1 MYQLI
6 IHHDVGVVNKEGH
19 LEIDKDSPGHVYLEL
34 KGDDDSVVCG
44 VLSGVDLD
52 LSDLKEAY
60 NSYQKYII
68 HGQERLKLA
77 REYESQHPNEKILH
91 SKIINIKEIQ
101 YLEAMVLLDEYEKY
115 IGKKMPSEIY
125 SLSGNNCSH
134 FVNHIYKSMGL
145 EGDYTRSYR
154 TSELNEI
161 NTKLTNAYKAVW
173 GFYPGDKVLTVF
185 GSSIEEVAK
194 KYNVD
199 ISKVRKKEPTKG
211 IPDMEVA
218 MMQEACDQIS
228 FEIAP
233 NLELSD
239 HSNSD
244 YKKEKANIQ
253 EDTKE
258 VIINNPNKVINDKL
272 EQLLSNPDQLKQYQQ
287 QSINDA
293 FEGLK
298 IGEKII
304 PGMTEHSVK
313 SANEH
318 YEFLQ
323 GLVGIKDPDIELE
336 KIKQYK
342 QKSTVTKSN
351 MQSFM
356 GGQNNT
362 SQKQDPSQEDNQD
375 WLNNLVSNTK
385 NSMNDAYNDP
395 DMQQFLQTLGNNS
408 NFNFEDNA

>member
-44 VLSGVDLD
+44 VLSGVDSD
-52 LSDLKEAY
+52 LSDLKKAY

-77 REYESQHPNEKILH
+77 REYEAEHPEDKILH
-91 SKIINIKEIQ
+91 SKAINIKEIQ
-101 YLEAMVLLDEYEKY
+101 YLEAMVLLDGYEQY

-125 SLSGNNCSH
+125 GLLDNNCAH

-154 TSELNEI
+154 AYELNEI
-161 NTKLTNAYKAVW
+161 NTKLTNAYKAVL
-173 GFYPGDKVLTVF
+173 GFYPGDKSLTVF

-199 ISKVRKKEPTKG
+199 VSKVTKKEPTKG

-233 NLELSD
+233 NLELLD

-244 YKKEKANIQ
+244 YKKEKTNIQ
-253 EDTKE
+253 EDTKK

-298 IGEKII
+298 IGEKMI
-304 PGMTEHSVK
+304 PGMTEYSVK

-342 QKSTVTKSN
+342 QKSTTTKSN

-375 WLNNLVSNTK
+375 WLNNLVSHTQTA
-385 NSMNDAYNDP
+385 MNEAYNDP
-395 DMQQFLQTLGNNS
+395 DMQQFLQSLGNNS
-408 NFNFEDNA
+408 EFKFEDDV